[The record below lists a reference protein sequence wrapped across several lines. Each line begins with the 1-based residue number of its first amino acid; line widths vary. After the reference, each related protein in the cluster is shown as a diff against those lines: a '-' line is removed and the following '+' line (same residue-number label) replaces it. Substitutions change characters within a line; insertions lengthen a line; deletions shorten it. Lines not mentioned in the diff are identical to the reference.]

1 MRERRGPGEIVL
13 QRRHTQRIPL
23 CVEIT
28 YQIDGETLPAS
39 TANLTSA
46 GCFVETE
53 IPVPNDALID
63 LALHLSDDSEPAKVS
78 GHVVRVQRRQ
88 DDQPGFAVEFD
99 CIDKETCERIDD
111 LIERAAAP
119 RGFDED
125 YCD

>member
-1 MRERRGPGEIVL
+1 MRQRRGQGEIVL
-13 QRRHTQRIPL
+13 QRRHAQRIPL
-23 CVEIT
+23 RVEVN
-28 YQIDGETLPAS
+28 YQLNGETLSAS

-53 IPVPNDALID
+53 VPVPNDALIN
-63 LALHLSDDSEPAKVS
+63 LILYLSDGPEPAKVS

-99 CIDKETCERIDD
+99 CIDGETCERIDD
-111 LIERAAAP
+111 LIERTAAP

-125 YCD
+125 Y

>member
-13 QRRHTQRIPL
+13 QRRHAQRIPL
-23 CVEIT
+23 RVEIT
-28 YQIDGETLPAS
+28 YQVDGETLSAS

-53 IPVPNDALID
+53 TPVPNDTLID
-63 LALHLSDDSEPAKVS
+63 LALYLADDPEPAKVG

-99 CIDKETCERIDD
+99 SIDKETCERIDD
-111 LIERAAAP
+111 LNERAAAP

-125 YCD
+125 Y

>member
-13 QRRHTQRIPL
+13 QRRNAQRIPL
-23 CVEIT
+23 RVEVT
-28 YQIDGETLPAS
+28 YQVDSETLSAS
-39 TANLTSA
+39 TANLTST

-53 IPVPNDALID
+53 TPVLNDSLVN
-63 LALHLSDDSEPAKVS
+63 LTLHLSDDPDPAKVS

-88 DDQPGFAVEFD
+88 GDQPGFAVEFD

-111 LIERAAAP
+111 LNVWAAAP

-125 YCD
+125 Y

>member
-1 MRERRGPGEIVL
+1 MRQRRGQGEIVL
-13 QRRHTQRIPL
+13 QRRHAQRIPL
-23 CVEIT
+23 RVEVN
-28 YQIDGETLPAS
+28 YQLNGETLSAS

-53 IPVPNDALID
+53 APVPNDALIN
-63 LALHLSDDSEPAKVS
+63 LILYLSDGPEAAKVS

-99 CIDKETCERIDD
+99 CIDEETCERIDD
-111 LIERAAAP
+111 LIERTAAP

-125 YCD
+125 Y

>member
-13 QRRHTQRIPL
+13 QRRHAQRIPL
-23 CVEIT
+23 RVEVT
-28 YQIDGETLPAS
+28 YQVDSETLSAS
-39 TANLTSA
+39 TANLTST

-53 IPVPNDALID
+53 TSVLNDSLVN
-63 LALHLSDDSEPAKVS
+63 LTLHLSDDPEPAKVS

-88 DDQPGFAVEFD
+88 GDQPGFAVEFD

-111 LIERAAAP
+111 LNEWAAAP

-125 YCD
+125 Y